1 MIASTRPWLF
11 SSVVEFDIFSGFKN
25 LCFSL
30 KTNLCFKLRENTISN
45 KLLGMFLSSIMC
57 TLAIVRYHVSSKEP
71 VVESTYL
78 LPQLAQLSPKC
89 ILLAV
94 TLAVISVRG
103 FRIWHRMWKDEY
115 SNSLFKL
122 LN

>member
-1 MIASTRPWLF
+1 
-11 SSVVEFDIFSGFKN
+11 
-25 LCFSL
+25 
-30 KTNLCFKLRENTISN
+30 
-45 KLLGMFLSSIMC
+45 MFLSSIMR

-78 LPQLAQLSPKC
+78 PPQLAQLSPNC

-94 TLAVISVRG
+94 TLAIISVRG
-103 FRIWHRMWKDEY
+103 FRIWRRMWKDEY